1 MARTGHKSKDTAKAL
16 YLKGIP
22 QERII
27 EMTGIARQTLS
38 RWISQEGWRELKACY
53 GMTREEVTQKILSII
68 NDAIEDPDEYLKKK
82 KIADDLVK
90 LAATIEKMD
99 RSTNVVHYVEAFIR
113 FEDWLM
119 EHRKDYPELPDK
131 VVAMLHGLHDD
142 FLTPFSQRSHDG
154 TGKEGRVQTLA
165 AAERTAGQDHI
176 GGPHGIPPGEE
187 TQHRAGAQGLRL
199 FLPALPQALLRMSQ
213 CQVPERCG
221 PVYVQ

>member
-1 MARTGHKSKDTAKAL
+1 MLFRSVASTPVLTPNTAATGRRIRIIFFLFPEFFDLPLSDFTIRFFVLLILSSGESK
-16 YLKGIP
+16 I
-22 QERII
+22 RII

-142 FLTPFSQRSHDG
+142 FLTPFF
-154 TGKEGRVQTLA
+154 TKK
-165 AAERTAGQDHI
+165 
-176 GGPHGIPPGEE
+176 P
-187 TQHRAGAQGLRL
+187 
-199 FLPALPQALLRMSQ
+199 
-213 CQVPERCG
+213 
-221 PVYVQ
+221 

>member
-1 MARTGHKSKDTAKAL
+1 MCATPAHFLAFGTFRGASLQKKQFIMARTGHKSKDTAKAL

-113 FEDWLM
+113 FEDWRM

-142 FLTPFSQRSHDG
+142 FLTPFF
-154 TGKEGRVQTLA
+154 TKK
-165 AAERTAGQDHI
+165 
-176 GGPHGIPPGEE
+176 P
-187 TQHRAGAQGLRL
+187 
-199 FLPALPQALLRMSQ
+199 
-213 CQVPERCG
+213 
-221 PVYVQ
+221 

>member
-90 LAATIEKMD
+90 LAATIEKM
-99 RSTNVVHYVEAFIR
+99 
-113 FEDWLM
+113 
-119 EHRKDYPELPDK
+119 EHQCGALCG
-131 VVAMLHGLHDD
+131 GLHPVRG
-142 FLTPFSQRSHDG
+142 LADG
-154 TGKEGRVQTLA
+154 TPEGLS
-165 AAERTAGQDHI
+165 
-176 GGPHGIPPGEE
+176 
-187 TQHRAGAQGLRL
+187 GASRQGRGDAPR
-199 FLPALPQALLRMSQ
+199 PA
-213 CQVPERCG
+213 
-221 PVYVQ
+221 

>member
-131 VVAMLHGLHDD
+131 VVAMLHSLHDD
-142 FLTPFSQRSHDG
+142 FLTPFF
-154 TGKEGRVQTLA
+154 TKK
-165 AAERTAGQDHI
+165 
-176 GGPHGIPPGEE
+176 P
-187 TQHRAGAQGLRL
+187 
-199 FLPALPQALLRMSQ
+199 
-213 CQVPERCG
+213 
-221 PVYVQ
+221 